1 MRGRLLSVVLLVAMG
16 VLVCWNPAGSQ
27 DDGEREQR
35 REQLRRSRALLVEA
49 LEQIDSGAY
58 DSAEVT
64 LRVVLE
70 GDSANADAHYH
81 LGRALLA
88 RGDTTAAA
96 AILGQGVERAHFST
110 RLKLLLARLQIAGG
124 MAAEAGTLVD
134 GVLRIRPRDGEAL
147 YVRGLAYL
155 AVGDSLSALSAWRTS
170 LEVAAGG
177 PEP

>member
-1 MRGRLLSVVLLVAMG
+1 MCAALIAALAAALFAH
-16 VLVCWNPAGSQ
+16 
-27 DDGEREQR
+27 GERE
-35 REQLRRSRALLVEA
+35 RSERVA
-49 LEQIDSGAY
+49 
-58 DSAEVT
+58 SA
-64 LRVVLE
+64 VVQ

-110 RLKLLLARLQIAGG
+110 RLKLLLARLQIAAGT
-124 MAAEAGTLVD
+124 AAEAGTLVD
-134 GVLRIRPRDGEAL
+134 GVLKIRPRDGEAL

-155 AVGDSLSALSAWRTS
+155 AVGDSLAALSAWRTS